1 MTTRPI
7 TEDFITTTE
16 QVTVTY
22 KTDKKCWRLTENYE
36 TNYKRLKWL

>member
-7 TEDFITTTE
+7 TEDLTTE
-16 QVTVTY
+16 QLTVTY
-22 KTDKKCWRLTENYE
+22 RTDKKCWRLTENYE